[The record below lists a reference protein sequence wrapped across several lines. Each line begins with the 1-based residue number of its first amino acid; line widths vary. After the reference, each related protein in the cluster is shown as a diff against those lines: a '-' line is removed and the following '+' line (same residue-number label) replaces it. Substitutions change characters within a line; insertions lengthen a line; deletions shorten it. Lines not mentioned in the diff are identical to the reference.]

1 MRKFLSVSVLTFLF
15 TIVSIAQVTPELIRA
30 YQQRDVHTFAKGVE
44 RTLGKVGYPCD
55 VKAEKRYE
63 ATGWDF
69 ICNFHRSYVMQLDV
83 ATSEIWGLLGA
94 VCGNFYWTKYTTWK
108 SDRVW
113 IATKGKKIA
122 YLTTADCRRLYVYL
136 KRGEDLKLMSELL
149 KCLVIAVDDIE
160 KNK

>member
-1 MRKFLSVSVLTFLF
+1 MRKLLSVVVLTSLL
-15 TIVSIAQVTPELIRA
+15 TTLSVAQITPEVIRA
-30 YQQRDVHTFAKGVE
+30 YQKMDVHTFAKGVE

-113 IATKGKKIA
+113 IAVKGKKLA
-122 YLTTADCRRLYVYL
+122 YLTTADCRRLYVYFE
-136 KRGEDLKLMSELL
+136 RGEDLKLMSELL
-149 KCLVIAVDDIE
+149 KCLFVAVDDIE